1 MKIGAAAEELGITS
15 STIRFYERKGLIRPI
30 GRVSGRRE
38 LDEDTLLTLRF
49 LKLAKSAGFTLAEA
63 TQLLEIGFGEIREMD
78 DWLEFLRGKR
88 EAVRAQMAD
97 LRRMDTMLEKFQDCT
112 CVDLAD
118 CMTPSNT
125 TELETDKHG

>member
-88 EAVRAQMAD
+88 KAVRAQMAD

-118 CMTPSNT
+118 CMTPSNA